1 MPQRTC
7 NSKWNTVLPNNIV
20 CVTKFDDSGAVCQG
34 DSGGPLVVKF
44 QKTFIQVAVVSSGDN
59 FCNVDANPTIF
70 TLIDDESLQWI
81 NIITQK

>member
-1 MPQRTC
+1 M
-7 NSKWNTVLPNNIV
+7 PNNIV
-20 CVTKFDDSGAVCQG
+20 CVTKFDDSGAVCEG

>member
-1 MPQRTC
+1 M
-7 NSKWNTVLPNNIV
+7 PNNVV
-20 CVTKFDDSGAVCQG
+20 CVTKFDDSGAVCKG

-59 FCNVDANPTIF
+59 FFCDSYARPTIF

-81 NIITQK
+81 NMITQK